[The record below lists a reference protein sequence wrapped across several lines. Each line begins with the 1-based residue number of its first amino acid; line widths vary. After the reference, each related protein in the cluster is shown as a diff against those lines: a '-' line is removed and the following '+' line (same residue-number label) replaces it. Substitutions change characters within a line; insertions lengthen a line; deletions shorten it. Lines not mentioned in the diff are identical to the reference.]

1 MKVLIAPDKFKLSL
15 SAAEAAEAMRLG
27 VLDAAPDADVLTL
40 PVADGGEGTLDTL
53 VTAARG
59 RTLRR
64 TVTGPLGEP
73 VEARFG
79 LLPGGA
85 AVVELAEAAGY
96 RLVPECRRD
105 PARAT
110 TRGVGELL
118 IAALDEGATSLLVAI
133 GGSAT
138 NDGGAGM
145 LQGVGARL
153 LDADGRDIPP
163 GGGGLA
169 RLDRAD
175 LSTVDPRL
183 RLRPVRVAC
192 DVNNPLTG
200 PRGASAVYG
209 PQKGA
214 TPAMIEL
221 LDANLRRFAQI
232 LRRDAAVDVEFTPGA
247 GAAGGIGAGLLAL
260 GARLLPGADLVL
272 NAIGFD
278 AALRGAAL
286 VLTGEGCIDE
296 QTPSGKVVAAV
307 VAHAGRAGVPVHAFA
322 GRVEPGFE
330 ALYTLGLAGAHEVSP
345 RSAPLET
352 ALRDGA
358 ANLRRAV
365 AELQRSLAP

>member
-1 MKVLIAPDKFKLSL
+1 MKVLVAPDKFKLSL

-27 VLDAAPDADVLTL
+27 VLDAAPGAEVLIL

-53 VTAARG
+53 LNAAPG

-79 LLPGGA
+79 LLPDGA

-96 RLVPECRRD
+96 RLVPEA
-105 PARAT
+105 ARNPTRTT
-110 TRGVGELL
+110 TRGVGELML
-118 IAALDEGATSLLVAI
+118 AALDEDAASLLVAI

-153 LDADGRDIPP
+153 LDADGRDIPL

-169 RLDRAD
+169 RLEHAD
-175 LSTVDPRL
+175 LSTIDPRL
-183 RLRPVRVAC
+183 RRVPIRVAC
-192 DVNNPLTG
+192 DVNNSLTG

-214 TPAMIEL
+214 TPAMVEL
-221 LDANLRRFAQI
+221 LDANLRRFARV
-232 LRRDAAVDVEFTPGA
+232 LRRDAAIDVEFTPGA

-260 GARLLPGADLVL
+260 GARLVPGADLVL
-272 NAIGFD
+272 DAIGFD
-278 AALRGAAL
+278 AALQSADL
-286 VLTGEGCIDE
+286 VLTGEGRIDE

-307 VAHAGRAGVPVHAFA
+307 VARAGRARVAVHAFA

-330 ALYTLGLAGAHEVSP
+330 ALYALGLAGAHEVSP
-345 RSAPLET
+345 RGTPIET
-352 ALRDGA
+352 ALRDAA
-358 ANLRRAV
+358 ANLRRRV
-365 AELQRSLAP
+365 ADVARSLAP